1 MLATGEPAAAEGGQ
15 NETNL
20 PWLLRLR
27 WGALAGQLL
36 TIVVVRYVMRLAA
49 ADRVAV
55 RAAGD
60 LAADQRR
67 LATAPA
73 RAW

>member
-27 WGALAGQLL
+27 WGAAGGPQL
-36 TIVVVRYVMRLAA
+36 TIVLVRYVIRSPIPQAA
-49 ADRVAV
+49 QFGV
-55 RAAGD
+55 
-60 LAADQRR
+60 LEI
-67 LATAPA
+67 
-73 RAW
+73 